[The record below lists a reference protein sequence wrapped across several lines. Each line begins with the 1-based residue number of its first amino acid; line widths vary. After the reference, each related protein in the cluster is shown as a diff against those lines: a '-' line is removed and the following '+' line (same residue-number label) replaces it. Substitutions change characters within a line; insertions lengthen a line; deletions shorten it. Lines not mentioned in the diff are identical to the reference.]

1 MTAGGR
7 TGPQVEEAL
16 HNYYY
21 SSGTGILEE
30 TISYGQM
37 DIEDISPGSVVLHL
51 RPVTDQAV
59 KTLLNANN
67 NNRLSEMIFEM
78 LKKVKIAN
86 FMDGI
91 DPLEIKVQVF
101 YAKSTKSCEF

>member
-1 MTAGGR
+1 MTAGGP

-37 DIEDISPGSVVLHL
+37 DIMDISPGSVVLHL
-51 RPVTDQAV
+51 RPITDQAV
-59 KTLLNANN
+59 KTLLNAKN

-86 FMDGI
+86 LMDGI
-91 DPLEIKVQVF
+91 DPIEIKVQVF
-101 YAKSTKSCEF
+101 YTKPPKPSKF